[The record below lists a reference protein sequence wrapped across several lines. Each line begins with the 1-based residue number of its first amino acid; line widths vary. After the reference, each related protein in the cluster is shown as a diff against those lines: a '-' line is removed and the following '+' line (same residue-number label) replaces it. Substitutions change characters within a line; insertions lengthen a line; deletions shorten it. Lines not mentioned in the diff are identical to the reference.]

1 MAVNNNT
8 IMAKAWLAGTND
20 FQQRIPD
27 PTVSGIKATMDALFQ
42 PMNQM
47 YFNQFMDILVNR
59 IGFTYVRQQA
69 YKNPLAVFKGSKLTY
84 GSTIQEIAP
93 KWIKA
98 HSYDDETETLLKLH
112 RPEAEVWYHSQ
123 NRRDQYPISINVDE
137 LRTAFTDEQG
147 LNKLVA
153 SIMTTPQN
161 SDEYDEYLIM
171 KQLIAEYEKRWGFYK
186 VKLSAAPHD
195 DATGKE
201 LLTDLQTFGG
211 KLQFPSSVYT
221 GTSIPVFAK
230 PDELVLLVTPETQA
244 SLNVNT
250 LAALFNVD
258 LAQVRYR
265 TVIVDEFPIPGAV
278 ALLTT
283 EDFFVCSDT
292 LYNTTSFWNPQTLST
307 NYYLNH
313 WGVYSISPFVPAILF
328 TTDAAT
334 VTPTVTQKVTGL
346 TLAAEKDAMKP
357 GESQQ
362 LTVKLEG
369 TITPETPDVYVAPN
383 AATFEVSAKSST
395 GESVDLNARTRVDQ
409 YGVLHFQ
416 KTGLPAGAVVT
427 VKATAA
433 YTNPS
438 GETTP
443 FTATKAITVTA
454 DTAAASTSGETNP
467 HSTDANYNGT
477 H

>member
-1 MAVNNNT
+1 MAQNNNT

-27 PTVSGIKATMDALFQ
+27 PTQAGIKATMDALFS
-42 PMNQM
+42 PMNAQ
-47 YFNQFMDILVNR
+47 YYNQFMDILVNR

-98 HSYDDETETLLKLH
+98 HSYEDNTETLLKLH

-123 NRRDQYPISINVDE
+123 NRRDQYPISVNVDE
-137 LRTAFTDEQG
+137 LRTAFTDEYG
-147 LNKLVA
+147 LNNLVA
-153 SIMTTPQN
+153 SVMQAPQN
-161 SDEYDEYLIM
+161 ADEYDEYTIM
-171 KQLIAEYEKRWGFYK
+171 KQLIAEYDSKWGFYREN
-186 VKLSAAPHD
+186 LSAAPTD

-201 LLTDLQTFGG
+201 LLTKLQTLGG
-211 KLQFPSSVYT
+211 KLQFPSARYS
-221 GTSIPVFAK
+221 GTDIPVFAK

-258 LAQVRYR
+258 LAKVSYR
-265 TVIVDEFPIPGAV
+265 TIVVDEFPIPNAV

-292 LYNTTSFWNPQTLST
+292 LYNTTSFWNPQTLAT

-313 WGVYSISPFVPAILF
+313 WGVYSVSPFVPAILF
-328 TTDAAT
+328 TTDAQT
-334 VTPTVTQKVTGL
+334 TTPTVTQTVTGL
-346 TLAAEKDAMKP
+346 QLTGPDQMKA
-357 GESQQ
+357 GDSAQ
-362 LTVKLEG
+362 LTVSLQG
-369 TITPETPDVYVAPN
+369 TSTPATPGIFVAPN
-383 AATFEVSAKSST
+383 AATFELSAAKTT
-395 GESVDLNARTRVDQ
+395 GESGAAKTESVPLNSRSRVDQ
-409 YGVLHFQ
+409 YGVLHLQ
-416 KTGLPAGAVVT
+416 KSGLPAGTVVT

-443 FTATKAITVTA
+443 QTATHEVTIA
-454 DTAAASTSGETNP
+454 
-467 HSTDANYNGT
+467 
-477 H
+477 

>member
-42 PMNQM
+42 PMNGQF
-47 YFNQFMDILVNR
+47 FNQFMDILVNR

-69 YKNPLAVFKGSKLTY
+69 YRNPLSVFKGAKLSY
-84 GSTIQEIAP
+84 GATIQEIAP
-93 KWIKA
+93 RWIKA
-98 HSYDDETETLLKLH
+98 HSYDDENETLLKLH
-112 RPEAEVWYHSQ
+112 RPEAEAWYHSQ
-123 NRRDQYPISINVDE
+123 NRKDQYPISVNIDE
-137 LRTAFTDEQG
+137 LRTAFTDETG

-171 KQLIAEYEKRWGFYK
+171 KQLIAEYERKWGFYK
-186 VKLSAAPHD
+186 FHLSEKPHD

-201 LLTDLQTFGG
+201 LLTALQTFGG

-221 GTSIPVFAK
+221 GTTIPVFAK
-230 PDELVLLVTPETQA
+230 PEELVLLVTPETQA

-258 LAQVRYR
+258 LAKVSYR

-292 LYNTTSFWNPQTLST
+292 LYSTTSFWNPQTLTT

-313 WGVYSISPFVPAILF
+313 WGIYSISPFVPAILF
-328 TTDAAT
+328 TTEDESTTIPTITQT
-334 VTPTVTQKVTGL
+334 VSGI
-346 TLAAEKDAMKP
+346 TLEAEKETMKA

-362 LTVKLEG
+362 LTVKLQG
-369 TITPETPDVYVAPN
+369 TISPETPDVYVSPD
-383 AATFEVSAKSST
+383 AATFTVVAKNSE
-395 GESVDLNARTRVDQ
+395 GEPVDLNSRTRVDN
-409 YGVLHFQ
+409 YGVLHTQ
-416 KTGLPAGAVVT
+416 RTGLKAGDVIT
-427 VKATAA
+427 VEATSA

-438 GETTP
+438 G
-443 FTATKAITVTA
+443 ATVGYTKTKDITIA
-454 DTAAASTSGETNP
+454 
-467 HSTDANYNGT
+467 
-477 H
+477 

>member
-1 MAVNNNT
+1 MAVNNST
-8 IMAKAWLAGTND
+8 ILAKAWLAGTSD

-27 PTVSGIKATMDALFQ
+27 PTIAGVKATMDALFQ
-42 PMNQM
+42 PMNGQ
-47 YFNQFMDILVNR
+47 YFNMFMDVLINR
-59 IGFTYVRQQA
+59 IGFTYVRQQE
-69 YKNPLAVFKGSKLTY
+69 YRNPLSVFKGTKLSY

-93 KWIKA
+93 RWIKA
-98 HSYDDETETLLKLH
+98 HSYDDENETLLKLH
-112 RPEAEVWYHSQ
+112 RPEAQAWYHSQ
-123 NRRDQYPISINVDE
+123 NRRDQYSISVNVDE
-137 LRTAFTDEQG
+137 LRTAFTDETG

-161 SDEYDEYLIM
+161 SDQYDEYTIM
-171 KQLIAEYEKRWGFYK
+171 KQLIGEYEAKWGFYK
-186 VKLSAAPHD
+186 HHLSAAPTD
-195 DATGKE
+195 EATGKE
-201 LLTDLQTFGG
+201 LLTALQTYGG

-221 GTSIPVFAK
+221 GTTIPVFAK

-258 LAQVRYR
+258 LANVKYR

-292 LYNTTSFWNPQTLST
+292 LYSTTSFWNPQTLTT

-328 TTDAAT
+328 TTDEAT
-334 VTPTVTQKVTGL
+334 VTPTITQTVSGI
-346 TLAAEKDAMKP
+346 TLEAEKDSMKA

-362 LTVKLEG
+362 LTVKLQG
-369 TITPETPDVYVAPN
+369 TISPETPDVFVAPN
-383 AATFEVSAKSST
+383 AATYAVVAKT
-395 GESVDLNARTRVDQ
+395 AEGEPVDLNSRTRVDV
-409 YGVLHFQ
+409 YGVLHVQ
-416 KTGLPAGAVVT
+416 RTGLKAGDVIT
-427 VKATAA
+427 ITATSA

-438 GETTP
+438 GKTVGY
-443 FTATKAITVTA
+443 TAEKEITI
-454 DTAAASTSGETNP
+454 S
-467 HSTDANYNGT
+467 
-477 H
+477 

>member
-1 MAVNNNT
+1 MAVNNST

-27 PTVSGIKATMDALFQ
+27 PTQSGIKATMDALFQ
-42 PMNQM
+42 PMNGQF
-47 YFNQFMDILVNR
+47 FNQFMDILINR

-69 YKNPLAVFKGSKLTY
+69 YKNPLAVFKGTKLSY

-93 KWIKA
+93 RWIKA
-98 HSYDDETETLLKLH
+98 HSYDDEAETLLKLH
-112 RPEAEVWYHSQ
+112 RPEAQAWYHSQ
-123 NRRDQYPISINVDE
+123 NRRDQYSISVNVDE
-137 LRTAFTDEQG
+137 LRTAFTEETG

-161 SDEYDEYLIM
+161 ADEYDEFNIM
-171 KQLIAEYEKRWGFYK
+171 KQLIGEYEAKWGFYK
-186 VKLSAAPHD
+186 HHLSAAPTD

-201 LLTDLQTFGG
+201 LLTALQTYGG
-211 KLQFPSSVYT
+211 KLQFPSALYS
-221 GTSIPVFAK
+221 GTEIPVFAK
-230 PDELVLLVTPETQA
+230 PEELVLLVTPETQA

-258 LAQVRYR
+258 LAKVKYR
-265 TVIVDEFPIPGAV
+265 TVIIDEFPIPNAV

-292 LYNTTSFWNPQTLST
+292 LYNTTSFWNPQTLTT

-313 WGVYSISPFVPAILF
+313 WGVYSVSPFVPAILF

-334 VTPTVTQKVTGL
+334 TTPTITQTVSGI
-346 TLAAEKDAMKP
+346 TLEAEKENMKP

-362 LTVKLEG
+362 LTVKLTG
-369 TITPETPDVYVAPN
+369 TINPETPDIFVAPN
-383 AATFEVSAKSST
+383 AAIFEVVAKTSD
-395 GESVDLNARTRVDQ
+395 GDPVALNSRTRVDS
-409 YGVLHFQ
+409 YGVLHTQ
-416 KTGLPAGAVVT
+416 KTGLKAGDVLTVT
-427 VKATAA
+427 ATAA

-438 GETTP
+438 GATTGY
-443 FTATKAITVTA
+443 TKDKEITIA
-454 DTAAASTSGETNP
+454 
-467 HSTDANYNGT
+467 
-477 H
+477 